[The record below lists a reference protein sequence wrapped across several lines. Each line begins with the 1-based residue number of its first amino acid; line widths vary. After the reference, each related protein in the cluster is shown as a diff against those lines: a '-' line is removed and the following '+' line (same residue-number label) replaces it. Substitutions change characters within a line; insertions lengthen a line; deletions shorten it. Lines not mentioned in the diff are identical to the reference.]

1 MIDRKG
7 GPPRVCA
14 LGGGHGLATSLRAIR
29 GYAEEITAVVSIAD
43 DGGSSGRIR
52 SAIGG
57 PAPGDLRRC
66 FEALGDGSMLT
77 AEMGWRFNGGELEGH
92 ALGNLLIAGLI
103 AASDDLVSALDEVC
117 RLVGTVGR
125 VLPATSVPVDLVAD
139 TGEWEVEGQVAVH
152 RASGVVGLRLDP
164 YDATAPPETVVAI
177 ESADQ
182 LVLGPGSF
190 FTSVL
195 AATLS
200 DDVRVALGRR
210 AGPLVLVAN
219 LTRDRESPMD
229 LADQVHLLDQHGV
242 LPDVVLMDDRSGR
255 TPPTGVEVV
264 RASIAGREGRIH
276 DPALLGLALASC
288 HGEM

>member
-7 GPPRVCA
+7 GSPKVCA

-117 RLVGTVGR
+117 RLVGTC
-125 VLPATSVPVDLVAD
+125 LLYTSP
-139 TGEWEVEGQVAVH
+139 
-152 RASGVVGLRLDP
+152 SP
-164 YDATAPPETVVAI
+164 
-177 ESADQ
+177 
-182 LVLGPGSF
+182 
-190 FTSVL
+190 
-195 AATLS
+195 
-200 DDVRVALGRR
+200 
-210 AGPLVLVAN
+210 
-219 LTRDRESPMD
+219 RDR
-229 LADQVHLLDQHGV
+229 G
-242 LPDVVLMDDRSGR
+242 
-255 TPPTGVEVV
+255 
-264 RASIAGREGRIH
+264 
-276 DPALLGLALASC
+276 
-288 HGEM
+288 